1 MSGMALLEA
10 VNDGMCSLRQWQRAY
25 ETSLEPGIAREIR
38 ICIERS
44 EGRVCERRIR
54 VGKDFEEG
62 YYLFERTIK
71 FLLWQVGGNR
81 VFTDADPTYVDQ
93 IAKAYATGE
102 RAFDNR
108 VIGEAVFGG
117 PIEFG
122 RLENETRSETGMAM
136 VRIGGYSEG
145 CRVGFDL
152 GGSDRKCA
160 ALRDGEVLYSEEI
173 PWDPYHQ
180 TDPDYHWRGILD
192 CIERAASHLPR
203 IDAIGGS
210 AAGIYVNNEPR
221 IGSLFRGVSTVDFKR
236 RIRPIFKCLS
246 ERYGVPVQVVN
257 DGDATALSAAQS
269 RGLQGVLGIAMGTSM
284 AVGYVDELGSLRPWL
299 NELAFAP
306 IDTNPLAPIDEWSGD
321 RGCGAS
327 YFSQQAV
334 GRLMVELGLSEGAES
349 LPERLKIAQ
358 AAVAQQERWAVQI
371 FERIGDWL
379 GQAILQ
385 YLDFYSFEHVLLL
398 GRVTSGLGSELILS
412 RAKHILA
419 ESGLNGKVPKFL
431 EPTEIEK
438 RHGQAIAAAGLV
450 PDELLRKTK

>member
-1 MSGMALLEA
+1 MLEA
-10 VNDGMCSLRQWQRAY
+10 VNDEIYSLREWQRAY
-25 ETSLEPGIAREIR
+25 ETSLEGGTAREIR

-44 EGRVCERRIR
+44 EGRVCEHRIR
-54 VGKDFEEG
+54 VGKPFEAEG

-81 VFTDADPTYVDQ
+81 ILTDADQTYIDQ
-93 IAKAYATGE
+93 ISKAYAVGD

-108 VIGEAVFGG
+108 VIGESVFGG

-122 RLENETRSETGMAM
+122 RLENETGSETRMPM
-136 VRIGGYSEG
+136 VRVGGYSEG

-160 ALRDGEVLYSEEI
+160 ALRDGEVVYSEEI

-180 TDPDYHWRGILD
+180 TDPDYHWRGIVD

-221 IGSLFRGVSTVDFKR
+221 IGSLFRGVSSVDFKG
-236 RIRPIFKCLS
+236 RIRPIFKSLS

-269 RGLQGVLGIAMGTSM
+269 RGLRGVLGIAMGTSM
-284 AVGYVDELGSLRPWL
+284 AVGYVDEFGSLRPWL

-306 IDTNPLAPIDEWSGD
+306 IDTNPMAPVDEWSGD

-334 GRLMVELGLSEGAES
+334 GRLMVELGLSDGAEP

-358 AAVAQQERWAVQI
+358 SAVAQGETWAVQI

-379 GQAILQ
+379 GHAILQ

-398 GRVTSGLGSELILS
+398 GRVTSGVGGELMLS
-412 RAKHILA
+412 QAGHILA
-419 ESGLNGKVPKFL
+419 EGGLNGKAPKFL

-450 PDELLRKTK
+450 PDELLRKKE